1 MKIKEINLTELIKFV
16 KENNVEV
23 TLIIKA
29 NGEQEVS
36 IKPYGITW
44 DTVSTPCISVGGKYE
59 DNNQLSR

>member
-1 MKIKEINLTELIKFV
+1 MKIKEINLTELIKIV

-36 IKPYGITW
+36 IKPHGITYYPI
-44 DTVSTPCISVGGKYE
+44 TTA
-59 DNNQLSR
+59 L

>member
-1 MKIKEINLTELIKFV
+1 MKIKEINLTELVKIV

-36 IKPYGITW
+36 IKPHGLTYNTI
-44 DTVSTPCISVGGKYE
+44 STPCNIKP
-59 DNNQLSR
+59 L